1 MSFKHLSDL
10 FYAGKYREIIGCYIV
25 APLFFAPAYIVAEGL
40 HYIVWYP
47 ENKKNAQIKQEKFN
61 NLPEYIH
68 PDICNINYYGL
79 KIDENYND
87 YKTFIYDQYMNKCY
101 LMVNKN
107 TAKLAYVLNQNII
120 CDDIEKYKIK
130 KELNTSA

>member
-1 MSFKHLSDL
+1 MSIKHLSNL
-10 FYAGKYREIIGCYIV
+10 FRAGEYREIIGCYIV
-25 APLFFAPAYIVAEGL
+25 APLFFAPAYIIGLGL
-40 HYIVWYP
+40 HHLIWYS
-47 ENKKNAQIKQEKFN
+47 ENKKNAQIKQDRFN

-68 PDICNINYYGL
+68 PDINDIYYYGL